1 MLGDMI
7 SMIRKEKG
15 ITKAELAKLT
25 GINSGHL
32 AHIEKGD
39 RNPSHKTLYSICQAL
54 NIPYESLLYTYDKT
68 LTIEHQ
74 KYDYIKYVPYDKVPI
89 ISNLDG
95 YIDCPSEYSNASFA
109 YRVLDNDMEPKI
121 KKNSFVFVEL
131 SGLLQNNDIGLFK
144 LDEKFIIRK
153 LLYRKSGLVLRAE
166 NTDIPD
172 ISVSLSKNFN
182 IIGKIYI

>member
-1 MLGDMI
+1 MERILCNRIFDVLLLGFYHMYI
-7 SMIRKEKG
+7 
-15 ITKAELAKLT
+15 
-25 GINSGHL
+25 INFHRG
-32 AHIEKGD
+32 
-39 RNPSHKTLYSICQAL
+39 
-54 NIPYESLLYTYDKT
+54 
-68 LTIEHQ
+68 
-74 KYDYIKYVPYDKVPI
+74 
-89 ISNLDG
+89 
-95 YIDCPSEYSNASFA
+95 YSNASFA

-172 ISVSLSKNFN
+172 ISVSLSKHFN